1 MANRKSD
8 YVSTYRQAATTVL
21 NSLLAMK
28 SLHEEA
34 RIMNYPAAITPDDV
48 LGENSDITKVIFANG
63 KTAMDAVLTLL
74 TDDVLRDL
82 YKIRL

>member
-8 YVSTYRQAATTVL
+8 FVSTYRQSATTIL
-21 NSLLAMK
+21 NALLVMRSLP
-28 SLHEEA
+28 EEA
-34 RIMNYPAAITPDDV
+34 RIMNYPGAIAPEDIAGV
-48 LGENSDITKVIFANG
+48 NADITKPIFTGG
-63 KTAMDAVLTLL
+63 KTSMDAILTLL

>member
-1 MANRKSD
+1 MSRKSD
-8 YVSTYRQAATTVL
+8 FVSTYRQGATTVL
-21 NSLLAMK
+21 NALLAMK

-34 RIMNYPAAITPDDV
+34 RIMNYPGAIAPEDIA
-48 LGENSDITKVIFANG
+48 GANADITKPFFVGG
-63 KTAMDAVLTLL
+63 KTAMDTILTLL

>member
-8 YVSTYRQAATTVL
+8 FISTYRQKSTD
-21 NSLLAMK
+21 LLQALLEMNI
-28 SLHEEA
+28 LHEEA
-34 RIMNYPAAITPDDV
+34 RIMNYPTAISPEEV
-48 LGENSDITKVIFANG
+48 IGENEDITKNVFKG
-63 KTAMDAVLTLL
+63 GMDATTTILTLL